1 MDIIEKFVKSS
12 HMRKAAGFVKEPA
25 KINGLLKKAT
35 SYISKDG
42 IASIKKEL
50 VALYDYLRD
59 IVQGKYKEYN
69 STNLTLAIGAM
80 IYLVTPLDVVPD
92 FIPTGLIDDVAVVTW
107 AINKIRV
114 ELDAYLKWKES
125 NKEISSD

>member
-1 MDIIEKFVKSS
+1 M
-12 HMRKAAGFVKEPA
+12 
-25 KINGLLKKAT
+25 
-35 SYISKDG
+35 SKDG

-114 ELDAYLKWKES
+114 ELDTYLKWKES

>member
-1 MDIIEKFVKSS
+1 M
-12 HMRKAAGFVKEPA
+12 
-25 KINGLLKKAT
+25 
-35 SYISKDG
+35 SKDG

-114 ELDAYLKWKES
+114 ELDTYLKWKES
-125 NKEISSD
+125 NKEISSDWILEHCLRIMFFGGFIPYSTLSQANLRIEVG